1 MSDAKPARGTSPH
14 ARFIP
19 REEVQSFAAWQP
31 GALGD
36 SPLERRATPR
46 PQAPTAEEQR
56 AALKGARQS
65 GYQDGYRDGLVAL
78 DAFKQS
84 FAAQTTAQIGQLL
97 RSFEQQIGGLEQQM
111 AQALAQAATQLARQV
126 VRSELA
132 ARPELVAAVA
142 REALGALLLSAQHV
156 TVQVHPDDLPLVAQ
170 GAGEELARRGARLV
184 TSTQVARGG
193 CRVDSD
199 VGSVDAGIEQRWRR
213 AASALGDEEALGGGD
228 DDRAL
233 VLRGGDAPLTPALP

>member
-1 MSDAKPARGTSPH
+1 MTNSSDGQGGKAAPSYG
-14 ARFIP
+14 RFIP
-19 REEVQSFAAWQP
+19 REELKGFAAWKP
-31 GALGD
+31 GSIGG
-36 SPLERRATPR
+36 
-46 PQAPTAEEQR
+46 AEEPQTPPPPSAEEIK
-56 AALKGARQS
+56 AAVHAARQS

-111 AQALAQAATQLARQV
+111 AQALAHAATQLARQV

-132 ARPELVAAVA
+132 TRPELVAAVA

-233 VLRGGDAPLTPALP
+233 VLREERT